1 MKLSFSMWPGLHR
14 SNKFT
19 DSFPNWCQIVSKLN
33 LKNELSLGFFFSVVR
48 FPYKLEIIQSFQMG
62 MANHTQSCSKSESFM
77 YQERAELG
85 AIH

>member
-1 MKLSFSMWPGLHR
+1 MKSTKLSFSMRPGLHR

-19 DSFPNWCQIVSKLN
+19 DSFPNY
-33 LKNELSLGFFFSVVR
+33 FFSVVR
-48 FPYKLEIIQSFQMG
+48 FPYKLQIIQSFQMG

-77 YQERAELG
+77 YQEQAELG